1 MERNHRIDSLKGFLI
16 VLVIVGHVITALDN
30 SNVINHAVMGLIY
43 VFHMPLFILIS
54 GYFTRPA
61 NEQDG
66 RKLWQ
71 NIARMMVTIVFFH
84 LIWVF
89 LRYSLKG
96 DDPIQILLE
105 FPYGLLWYLLS
116 LIYWRLTVYYTPRA
130 LLERPVIYI
139 AIAFL
144 ISILSGLTELGKLLS
159 IQRAL
164 NFFPFFLL
172 GYYYRQ
178 GRISDKWWKN
188 NILHIVTAV
197 ILLPIIFI
205 LFPKCGYILNGSDHY
220 PLAEVPQK
228 VMILISSTA
237 ISLLVFNLLP
247 DIKWLRPIGQDSL
260 FNYLYHYIILIA
272 LIEPAVEYFSLP
284 CSLPFILI
292 YTAVILG
299 ILIPL
304 SKVKV
309 LRWLTKPS
317 LMSERKNQ
325 A

>member
-1 MERNHRIDSLKGFLI
+1 MERNHRIDSLKGLLI

-84 LIWVF
+84 LVWVF

-188 NILHIVTAV
+188 NILHIMAAV

-220 PLAEVPQK
+220 PLSEVPQK

-247 DIKWLRPIGQDSL
+247 DIKWLHPIGKDSL

-284 CSLPFILI
+284 CDLPFILI

-304 SKVKV
+304 SKVKI
-309 LRWLTKPS
+309 LRWLTKPN
-317 LMSERKNQ
+317 LMSKRKNQ